1 MESKMEYPT
10 HIFTEMNLVFQLI
23 LESKIKEKTVMSWS
37 SLKKK
42 EGIFCI
48 VYFVQRRF
56 FLIFVFYL
64 NV

>member
-1 MESKMEYPT
+1 MENPT
-10 HIFTEMNLVFQLI
+10 QA
-23 LESKIKEKTVMSWS
+23 SPIKVKTVMSWS

-48 VYFVQRRF
+48 VYSVRRKKI
-56 FLIFVFYL
+56 LTFVFYL